1 MDYKASLLVVDDE
14 NVVRESLGKWFEEE
28 GYMVETAT
36 SAREALFKLPSQ
48 HWDLA
53 LLDIKMPGMDG
64 LELHRKIR
72 EVDSE
77 IIVIIMTG
85 YASVETAVQALKDGA
100 YDYITKPFD
109 PDDLARLVRK
119 ALEHRKIKDENV
131 RLRESLDEIQAVE
144 LVGQSKP
151 M

>member
-28 GYMVETAT
+28 GYIVDTAT
-36 SAREALFKLPSQ
+36 SAREALLKLPSQ

-72 EVDSE
+72 QVDSE
-77 IIVIIMTG
+77 IIIIIMTG
-85 YASVETAVQALKDGA
+85 YASVETAVQAL
-100 YDYITKPFD
+100 
-109 PDDLARLVRK
+109 
-119 ALEHRKIKDENV
+119 
-131 RLRESLDEIQAVE
+131 
-144 LVGQSKP
+144 
-151 M
+151 